1 MKNRSLVT
9 KPQGRWRINS
19 YLPFIMQKI
28 KKMEELDMS
37 RWMYDP
43 ETDTRNGKEF
53 TYNLPIHENDDLLIG
68 FTYRQIID
76 EVIANVGRSK
86 ADEKAIRDQVR
97 GHLEMAIENMEEN
110 LMLCIDNMLAEIKD
124 V

>member
-1 MKNRSLVT
+1 
-9 KPQGRWRINS
+9 
-19 YLPFIMQKI
+19 
-28 KKMEELDMS
+28 MS

-43 ETDTRNGKEF
+43 ETDVRNGKEF
-53 TYNLPIHENDDLLIG
+53 TYNLPIHENDDLLLG

-97 GHLEMAIENMEEN
+97 DHLEMAIENMEEN
-110 LMLCIDNMLAEIKD
+110 LMLCIDNMLAEIKESE
-124 V
+124 

>member
-1 MKNRSLVT
+1 
-9 KPQGRWRINS
+9 
-19 YLPFIMQKI
+19 
-28 KKMEELDMS
+28 MS

-68 FTYRQIID
+68 FSYREIMN
-76 EVIANVGRSK
+76 EVVANYGHNVT
-86 ADEKAIRDQVR
+86 EKEIRDQVR

-110 LMLCIDNMLAEIKD
+110 LMLCNMLAEIKESE
-124 V
+124 

>member
-1 MKNRSLVT
+1 
-9 KPQGRWRINS
+9 
-19 YLPFIMQKI
+19 
-28 KKMEELDMS
+28 MS
-37 RWMYDP
+37 RCMYDP
-43 ETDTRNGKEF
+43 ETDVRNGKEF

-68 FTYRQIID
+68 FTYRQVID

-97 GHLEMAIENMEEN
+97 ADLEMMIENMEEN
-110 LMLCIDNMLAEIKD
+110 LMLCIDNMLAEIKE

>member
-1 MKNRSLVT
+1 
-9 KPQGRWRINS
+9 
-19 YLPFIMQKI
+19 
-28 KKMEELDMS
+28 MS

-86 ADEKAIRDQVR
+86 ADEKAIHKQVNE
-97 GHLEMAIENMEEN
+97 HLKMAIENMEED
-110 LMLCIDNMLAEIKD
+110 LMLCIDNMLAEIKESE
-124 V
+124 

>member
-1 MKNRSLVT
+1 
-9 KPQGRWRINS
+9 
-19 YLPFIMQKI
+19 MQFKE
-28 KKMEELDMS
+28 MEETIMS

-43 ETDTRNGKEF
+43 ETDVRNGKEF
-53 TYNLPIHENDDLLIG
+53 TYNLPIHENDDLLLG

-97 GHLEMAIENMEEN
+97 ADLEMMIENMEEN
-110 LMLCIDNMLAEIKD
+110 LMLCIDNMLAEIRE

>member
-1 MKNRSLVT
+1 
-9 KPQGRWRINS
+9 
-19 YLPFIMQKI
+19 
-28 KKMEELDMS
+28 MS
-37 RWMYDP
+37 KWLYDP
-43 ETDTRNGKEF
+43 ETDSRTGKEF
-53 TYNLPIHENDDLLIG
+53 TYNLPIHENDDLLLG

-97 GHLEMAIENMEEN
+97 ADLEMMIENMEEN
-110 LMLCIDNMLAEIKD
+110 LMLCIDNMLKEIKE

>member
-1 MKNRSLVT
+1 
-9 KPQGRWRINS
+9 
-19 YLPFIMQKI
+19 MQKI
-28 KKMEELDMS
+28 KKTEELDVS

-53 TYNLPIHENDDLLIG
+53 TYNLPIHENNDLLMG

-97 GHLEMAIENMEEN
+97 ADLEMMIENMEEN
-110 LMLCIDNMLAEIKD
+110 LMLCIDNMLAEIKESE
-124 V
+124 

>member
-1 MKNRSLVT
+1 
-9 KPQGRWRINS
+9 
-19 YLPFIMQKI
+19 
-28 KKMEELDMS
+28 MS

-43 ETDTRNGKEF
+43 ETDVRNGKEF
-53 TYNLPIHENDDLLIG
+53 TYNFPIHENDNLLLG

-97 GHLEMAIENMEEN
+97 ADLEMMIENMEEN
-110 LMLCIDNMLAEIKD
+110 LMLCIDNMLAEIRESE
-124 V
+124 

>member
-1 MKNRSLVT
+1 
-9 KPQGRWRINS
+9 
-19 YLPFIMQKI
+19 
-28 KKMEELDMS
+28 MS

-86 ADEKAIRDQVR
+86 AVEKAIRDQVR
-97 GHLEMAIENMEEN
+97 ADLEMMIENMEEN
-110 LMLCIDNMLAEIKD
+110 LMLCIDNMLKEIKE

>member
-1 MKNRSLVT
+1 
-9 KPQGRWRINS
+9 
-19 YLPFIMQKI
+19 
-28 KKMEELDMS
+28 MS

-43 ETDTRNGKEF
+43 ETDVRNGKEF
-53 TYNLPIHENDDLLIG
+53 TYNLPIHENDDLLLG

-86 ADEKAIRDQVR
+86 AGEKAIRDQVR

-110 LMLCIDNMLAEIKD
+110 LMLCINNMLEEIKESE
-124 V
+124 

>member
-1 MKNRSLVT
+1 
-9 KPQGRWRINS
+9 
-19 YLPFIMQKI
+19 
-28 KKMEELDMS
+28 MS
-37 RWMYDP
+37 RWLYDP
-43 ETDTRNGKEF
+43 ETDSRNGKEF
-53 TYNLPIHENDDLLIG
+53 TYNLPIHENDDLLLG

-97 GHLEMAIENMEEN
+97 ADLEMMIENMEEN
-110 LMLCIDNMLAEIKD
+110 LMSCIDNMLKEIKE

>member
-1 MKNRSLVT
+1 
-9 KPQGRWRINS
+9 
-19 YLPFIMQKI
+19 MQKI

-43 ETDTRNGKEF
+43 ETDVRNGKEF

-97 GHLEMAIENMEEN
+97 GNLEMAIENMEEN
-110 LMLCIDNMLAEIKD
+110 LMLCIDNMLAEIKESE
-124 V
+124 

>member
-1 MKNRSLVT
+1 
-9 KPQGRWRINS
+9 
-19 YLPFIMQKI
+19 MQKI

-43 ETDTRNGKEF
+43 ETDVRNGKEF
-53 TYNLPIHENDDLLIG
+53 TYNLPIHENDDLLLG

-97 GHLEMAIENMEEN
+97 ADLEMMIENMEEN
-110 LMLCIDNMLAEIKD
+110 LMLCIDNMLKEIKE